1 LHDKGHTQTDFNQTN
16 ERTGR
21 NDNCRPTHRSKT
33 TAMQE
38 KKQKLKL
45 LQYGQTKELTR

>member
-21 NDNCRPTHRSKT
+21 NDNCVGLHIEVK
-33 TAMQE
+33 QQQC
-38 KKQKLKL
+38 KK
-45 LQYGQTKELTR
+45 RNRN